1 MQLRIL
7 TAAPELLECVHGNW
21 GDTIM
26 EPEEAKERKEGK
38 EERSEQEG

>member
-7 TAAPELLECVHGNW
+7 TAAPELLEYVHGNW

-26 EPEEAKERKEGK
+26 EPKEARERKERK
-38 EERSEQEG
+38 EERSEQKG